1 VVATG
6 SVPRVPSGIPGI
18 DLPHVVQGWDVLAG
32 KAKVGDRVAIVSQE
46 DYYETPCVAEYLAER
61 GKHVEI
67 FHKSVHLGFEIA
79 RYSVGMVLRR
89 MEECGVAVHPNL
101 VLKAVAPDVLEFQS
115 SFGETTY
122 TKKGFDT
129 VVLVYG
135 SEPRPDLYEQLK
147 ADGSI
152 PQLYI
157 AGSAWLPRFM
167 AEAARHG
174 ASIGLVI

>member
-1 VVATG
+1 
-6 SVPRVPSGIPGI
+6 
-18 DLPHVVQGWDVLAG
+18 VLSG

-46 DYYETPCVAEYLAER
+46 DYYETPCVAEYLADK

-67 FHKSVHLGFEIA
+67 FTKSVHLGFEIA

-101 VLKAVAPDVLEFQS
+101 VLKAVTPDALELRS
-115 SFGETTY
+115 SFGETAY
-122 TKKGFDT
+122 RKEGFDT

-135 SEPRPDLYEQLK
+135 SVPRPDLYEELK

-152 PQLYI
+152 PQLFV

-174 ASIGLVI
+174 ASIGLVL